1 MGGIFGVASKESCV
15 MDLFFGVDYHSHL
28 GTRRGGMAVYGPTVF
43 PVPSIT
49 SKTHRSGQNLT
60 GIWMNYT
67 EIWESD
73 VFPTLNLSLCWFS
86 LTWAALPSPQLEKS
100 TTWRSWFRSPIRT
113 VALTFWK

>member
-28 GTRRGGMAVYGPTVF
+28 GTSGAVWPFTAPMVF

-49 SKTHRSGQNLT
+49 LRTHRSGQNLT

-73 VFPTLNLSLCWFS
+73 VFPTLNRSLCWFS

-113 VALTFWK
+113 DALTSWK